1 MDTDQILR
9 AVFLFA
15 IVLYLATG
23 FMGRGK
29 TGRQLQALATWGL
42 IIFGT
47 FLAVSFWQ
55 NMQTDRRAANG
66 KDQIRIV
73 RENDGHYYLDAQV
86 NGVAITFVVDT
97 GASNIVLSQSAAKA
111 AGIAVGELNYFG
123 RAQTA
128 NGEVRIA
135 PIRIETL
142 VVEDVTDK
150 NLRAVVNEGELDT
163 SLLGMDYLNRFS
175 RIEIE
180 NGSLILTR

>member
-1 MDTDQILR
+1 M
-9 AVFLFA
+9 
-15 IVLYLATG
+15 
-23 FMGRGK
+23 
-29 TGRQLQALATWGL
+29 
-42 IIFGT
+42 
-47 FLAVSFWQ
+47 
-55 NMQTDRRAANG
+55 
-66 KDQIRIV
+66 
-73 RENDGHYYLDAQV
+73 
-86 NGVAITFVVDT
+86 
-97 GASNIVLSQSAAKA
+97 LSQYAAKA

-142 VVEDVTDK
+142 KVEGLTDK
-150 NLRAVVNEGELDT
+150 NLSAVVNEGELDT